1 MTGADL
7 HRAVQDF
14 PAQALPAWR
23 RAVLKVGS
31 SLLAGFA
38 DQSGGGLD
46 PRYAAGLARFI
57 ADARA
62 QQREVVLVSSGAVA
76 AGRSRIEAGGNGI
89 VLRQALASLGQA
101 SLIAFWQGLSPV
113 PVAQV
118 LLTHDDLRNRR
129 RYLNAR
135 ASLRELLRLGALP
148 VINENDTVAVDEL
161 KLGDND
167 NLAAAVA
174 SLVDADLLLIAT
186 DIGGFYSGHPQRDPN
201 ARPIS
206 RVAAVTPELLLAA
219 SGGAGALGTGGMRT
233 KLEAAAKA
241 ATAGVATA
249 LFCGR
254 DAQVVAALSEGRL
267 HGTLVAARTDRLR
280 ARKQWLRHAPA
291 NGCLRIDAGAIAAL
305 HERGASL
312 LPGGVVAVE
321 GEFRRGDV
329 VELCAAGEGSAVL
342 ARGLVQYNSVEVGRL
357 KGRHSRD
364 IEALIGFR
372 YGESLVHRDDLVLLE
387 RADAAGASPGPPQPF
402 DDDAS
407 DARIGPSQEL
417 SQ

>member
-1 MTGADL
+1 MSATAK
-7 HRAVQDF
+7 DF
-14 PAQALPAWR
+14 AAQPLPSWR

-31 SLLAGFA
+31 SLLAGF
-38 DQSGGGLD
+38 DGGGLD

-57 ADARA
+57 ESARE

-76 AGRSRIEAGGNGI
+76 AGRSRIQAGGDGL

-101 SLIAFWQGLSPV
+101 SLIAFWQQLSSV

-186 DIGGFYSGHPQRDPN
+186 DIGGLYSGHPQRDPS
-201 ARPIS
+201 ARPIE

-254 DAQVVAALSEGRL
+254 DSDVVDALAQGRL
-267 HGTLVAARTDRLR
+267 HGTLVSAQSDRLR

-291 NGCLRIDAGAIAAL
+291 SGSLLIDAGAANAL
-305 HERGASL
+305 RVRGASL
-312 LPGGVVAVE
+312 LPGGVVAVQ

-329 VELCAAGEGSAVL
+329 VELRVAEGDDAVG
-342 ARGLVQYNSVEVGRL
+342 RGLVQYSAGELVRI

-364 IEALIGFR
+364 IEAVLGFG
-372 YGESLVHRDDLVLLE
+372 YGESVVHRDDLVMIG
-387 RADAAGASPGPPQPF
+387 DKTVFAAVIPETGVEPATH
-402 DDDAS
+402 
-407 DARIGPSQEL
+407 PSANSEATP
-417 SQ
+417 